1 MQIHSSHEDIEKR
14 LKRAGGH
21 LSKII
26 KMIQE
31 KNSCVDI
38 AQQMHA
44 VLCAVEN
51 AKKEF
56 IHDHIDHCLED
67 TMNKNP
73 SVKKAS
79 LNEFKH
85 ITKFL

>member
-1 MQIHSSHEDIEKR
+1 MKIHGSHDDIVKR

-26 KMIQE
+26 AMIEE
-31 KNSCVDI
+31 KNPCVDI

-44 VLCAVEN
+44 VVCAIEN

-67 TMNKNP
+67 TMDKNP

-79 LNEFKH
+79 LNEFKN